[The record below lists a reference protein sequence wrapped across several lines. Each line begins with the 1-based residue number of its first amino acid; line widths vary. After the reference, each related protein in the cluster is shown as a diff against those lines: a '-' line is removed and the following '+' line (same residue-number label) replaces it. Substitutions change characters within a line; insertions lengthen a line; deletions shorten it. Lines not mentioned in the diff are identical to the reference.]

1 ASDPKCSRFVD
12 VAYTPVGFG
21 GKGIRT
27 PDFQLAKLAL
37 YQLSYAPEKLK
48 MEGRRKIT
56 ESKISKA
63 GMGLGFKCRRRKD
76 NNEGH
81 RLANRLVPCRYAQMY
96 QQTQCG

>member
-1 ASDPKCSRFVD
+1 MLPPRLTG
-12 VAYTPVGFG
+12 YG

-56 ESKISKA
+56 ESKIPKA
-63 GMGLGFKCRRRKD
+63 GMGLGFKCRHQKD
-76 NNEGH
+76 NNEAH